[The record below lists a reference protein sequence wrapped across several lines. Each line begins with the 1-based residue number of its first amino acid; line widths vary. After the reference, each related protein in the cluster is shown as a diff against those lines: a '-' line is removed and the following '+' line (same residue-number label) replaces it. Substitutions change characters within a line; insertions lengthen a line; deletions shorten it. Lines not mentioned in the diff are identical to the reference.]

1 MLLQSCPTLRDPMDC
16 ILPGSSAHGMLQ
28 AKVLEWVAMPFSRG
42 SSSPRAQTCVSYCSC
57 IAGRFFFFLM
67 LSHQGSPALG
77 ETYQKLTLIPKRS
90 DYRFFFLLSLLFS
103 DFQYAYVLL
112 YQIHIC
118 FLPFTANIFKK
129 WRELNLSA
137 FRMRVTE
144 HLFSPENY
152 TKPRRT
158 NQESQPPLV

>member
-1 MLLQSCPTLRDPMDC
+1 MGCSRQKYWSGLPCPSPGD
-16 ILPGSSAHGMLQ
+16 LPYPGLKPVFPIAPALQ
-28 AKVLEWVAMPFSRG
+28 AD
-42 SSSPRAQTCVSYCSC
+42 
-57 IAGRFFFFLM
+57 FFFFLM
-67 LSHQGSPALG
+67 LSHPGSPAMG

-118 FLPFTANIFKK
+118 FLPFIANIFKK

-152 TKPRRT
+152 TKPRRI
-158 NQESQPPLV
+158 NQGSQPPLV